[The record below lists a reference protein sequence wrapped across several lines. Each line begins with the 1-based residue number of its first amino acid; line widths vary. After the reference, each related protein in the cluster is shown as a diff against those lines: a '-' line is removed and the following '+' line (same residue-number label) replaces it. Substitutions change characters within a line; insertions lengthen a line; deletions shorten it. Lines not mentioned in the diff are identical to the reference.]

1 MVELIIDLSFNE
13 IWRERDRER
22 QRQRQRD
29 RETDY
34 VELIELNKRL
44 LEWS

>member
-22 QRQRQRD
+22 QRQRD